1 MLGMEALIAGWGK
14 RAESSYKARG
24 RCRKL
29 MESVNF
35 VTFAAREGSLFGGTL
50 KSDANNMEFDSVG
63 KALKSSVFV
72 QRFHLLNSW

>member
-1 MLGMEALIAGWGK
+1 
-14 RAESSYKARG
+14 
-24 RCRKL
+24 